1 MLESYD
7 ERKAAMVVT
16 IAWGI
21 WCNRNEIRNGGRQK
35 SGKEIVQWTKQYL
48 EEFYAT
54 TDRHDTPGTTSVAHV
69 AVWTPPS
76 TQRYKVNVNGA
87 VFKS

>member
-1 MLESYD
+1 MSESYD

-35 SGKEIVQWTKQYL
+35 SGKEIV
-48 EEFYAT
+48 
-54 TDRHDTPGTTSVAHV
+54 
-69 AVWTPPS
+69 
-76 TQRYKVNVNGA
+76 
-87 VFKS
+87 